1 MDNKKETKLTDFD
14 NFWKIIALVSVAVIA
29 EGVILWAAT
38 SDMAVNWTY
47 DTVVAPR
54 VVAQETVD
62 GLPVNELPVVT
73 EPTAEV
79 TE

>member
-1 MDNKKETKLTDFD
+1 MDTPTTKKLTDFD

-47 DTVVAPR
+47 DTVIAPR
-54 VVAQETVD
+54 VVAQESVVD
-62 GLPVNELPVVT
+62 QIPEMVNE
-73 EPTAEV
+73 
-79 TE
+79 

>member
-1 MDNKKETKLTDFD
+1 MDTPTTKKLTDFD
-14 NFWKIIALVSVAVIA
+14 NFWKIIALVSVAVVA

-47 DTVVAPR
+47 DTVIAPR

-62 GLPVNELPVVT
+62 GVLPETVNE
-73 EPTAEV
+73 
-79 TE
+79 

>member
-1 MDNKKETKLTDFD
+1 MDTPTPKKLTDFD

-38 SDMAVNWTY
+38 SDMAVEWTY

-54 VVAQETVD
+54 VVAQETVEG
-62 GLPVNELPVVT
+62 GLEEMVSE
-73 EPTAEV
+73 
-79 TE
+79 

>member
-1 MDNKKETKLTDFD
+1 MDNPKQSKLTDFD
-14 NFWKIIALVSVAVIA
+14 NFWKIIALVSVAVVA
-29 EGVILWAAT
+29 EGIILWAAT

-62 GLPVNELPVVT
+62 GLPINEVPEAEAPAAELT
-73 EPTAEV
+73 E
-79 TE
+79 

>member
-1 MDNKKETKLTDFD
+1 MDTPTTKKLTDFD

-47 DTVVAPR
+47 DTVIAPR
-54 VVAQETVD
+54 VVAQETVEA
-62 GLPVNELPVVT
+62 GAQSGGEMIS
-73 EPTAEV
+73 E
-79 TE
+79 

>member
-1 MDNKKETKLTDFD
+1 MDNKKESKLTDFD
-14 NFWKIIALVSVAVIA
+14 NFWKIIALVSIAVIA

-62 GLPVNELPVVT
+62 DAPVANVPVVEAPT
-73 EPTAEV
+73 E
-79 TE
+79 